1 MCAEDLMYLG
11 SMPEAAALVD
21 HSGTPPSAG
30 LRARWTL
37 DRARLAGGSD
47 PDQARRLLHEA
58 LDLALQS
65 GDGGLICLAR
75 LRLGEIATSF
85 AEGEAYYRATIAAAE
100 GMHDPFLTTWAR
112 MGLGY
117 NRAKAGRYDE
127 AIPFLEQAHQDAR
140 RLGAQA
146 LIAATLGN
154 LGWCYWRLGDLDRA
168 MEAYSGAEKLSAQI
182 GWRDTQHRWQVS
194 IGNIY
199 MDRGDLDRAAGYQQH
214 ALELARAVG
223 NDTWVAVALSNL
235 VEISIQKGDLEAAR
249 NYNRQALEINRR
261 LRNTASMI
269 YDEAYAAEIDARSQR
284 YGQAETGFRSVIA
297 EASRAA
303 VPNVLWTAH
312 GWLAAAYQEN
322 HQAKLAE
329 AEYRSAIDTID
340 REWSKLGSVDSKTT
354 FLAPNYLI
362 GLFQDYVDF
371 LIQNGQR
378 DHALEMAESS
388 RARVLSQKL
397 ERVGALAPNFRIG
410 QLISAARAS
419 HTVILSYWL
428 TPRRSSVWVIGA
440 GRLSRFDLPPEQE
453 IAGLVERYGRIIT
466 QGGDPLA
473 RRDPVVEALYQAVLG
488 PADKLIP
495 PGSDVI
501 IVPDGPLH
509 QLAFGSVVVPGP
521 PPHYWLEDVAVA
533 TAPSLRALQ
542 PASSHPARTPKLL
555 LIGDPVLVGRE
566 YGPLPNVGNEI
577 AAVEQQFP
585 AADRSIFTGAKAVP
599 AVYRQADPGS
609 FTNIHFATHATANR
623 ESPLNSAII
632 LSHQG
637 EDYKLYAR
645 DVAAVPLNAELVT
658 ISACRSAGAKAYSG
672 EGLLGFAWAFMQSGA
687 QNVIATL
694 WDEDDASSVEI
705 MRRLYAEMAAGQT
718 PSRAL
723 RTAKLALLHKGGRGR
738 LPYYWGALQVFTR
751 QIAVA
756 QHPLHLARN

>member
-1 MCAEDLMYLG
+1 MYLG
-11 SMPEAAALVD
+11 RMPEAAAVVD
-21 HSGTPPSAG
+21 KVNAPHSAA

-47 PDQARRLLHEA
+47 PEKARQLLHEG
-58 LDLALQS
+58 LNLALAS
-65 GDGGLICLAR
+65 GDSALICLAR
-75 LRLGEIATSF
+75 LRLGEAATDF
-85 AEGEAYYRATIAAAE
+85 AEGEGYYRATISDAE
-100 GMHDPFLTTWAR
+100 RQHDAFLTTWAH

-117 NRAKAGRYDE
+117 NRAKFGRFDE
-127 AIPFLEQAHQDAR
+127 ALPFLERAHDEAS
-140 RLGAQA
+140 RLGAKA
-146 LIAATLGN
+146 LIAGTLGN

-168 MEAYSGAEKLSAQI
+168 MTAYTGAEKLSAEI

-199 MDRGDLDRAAGYQQH
+199 MDRGDLDRAASYQQH

-235 VEISIQKGDLEAAR
+235 AEISIQKGDLDAAR
-249 NYNRQALEINRR
+249 NCNSQALEINRR
-261 LRNTASMI
+261 LGNTSSKI
-269 YDEAYAAEIDARSQR
+269 YDETYAAEIDARAHK
-284 YGQAETGFRSVIA
+284 YAQAESGFRSVIA

-303 VPNVLWTAH
+303 VPNVLWTAQ

-329 AEYRSAIDTID
+329 VEYRAAIDTID
-340 REWSKLGSVDSKTT
+340 REWNKLASDDSKTT

-371 LIQNGQR
+371 LIENGQTDR
-378 DHALEMAESS
+378 ALEMAESS
-388 RARVLSQKL
+388 RARVLSQRL

-410 QLISAARAS
+410 QLLSAARAS

-428 TPRRSSVWVIGA
+428 TPKRSSVWVIGS
-440 GRLSRFDLPPEQE
+440 GRLSRFDLPPESE

-466 QGGDPLA
+466 QGGDPLVRHDA
-473 RRDPVVEALYQAVLG
+473 VISDLYKAVLG
-488 PADKLIP
+488 PVDKLIP

-501 IVPDGPLH
+501 VVPDGPLH
-509 QLAFGSVVVPGP
+509 QLAFGSVVVPGRA
-521 PPHYWLEDVAVA
+521 PHYWLEDVPIA

-542 PASSHPARTPKLL
+542 PAAGHSARTPRLL
-555 LIGDPVLVGRE
+555 LIGDPVLTGQE
-566 YGPLPNVGNEI
+566 FGPLPNVGKEI

-585 AADRSIFTGAKAVP
+585 AAERTVFTGAEAVP
-599 AVYRQADPGS
+599 PVYRNADPGA

-637 EDYKLYAR
+637 ENYKLYAR
-645 DVAAVPLNAELVT
+645 DVAAVPLRADLVT
-658 ISACRSAGAKAYSG
+658 ISACRSAGARAYSG

-723 RTAKLALLHKGGRGR
+723 RTAKLALLHTGGRGR

-751 QIAVA
+751 QIAA
-756 QHPLHLARN
+756 PQHPLKLARKYPRL